1 MQYPSFI
8 HTLLLLLLLFT
19 SFFRDCHRYLNISH
33 YSINKSS
40 NPLDNLQSTPKGG
53 ITTAETGQAPFLEPN
68 TSYSDS
74 SANSITQ
81 QMYHND

>member
-1 MQYPSFI
+1 M
-8 HTLLLLLLLFT
+8 
-19 SFFRDCHRYLNISH
+19 
-33 YSINKSS
+33 SS
-40 NPLDNLQSTPKGG
+40 NPSDNVQSTQKGG

-81 QMYHND
+81 QRLRLTEFYKIF